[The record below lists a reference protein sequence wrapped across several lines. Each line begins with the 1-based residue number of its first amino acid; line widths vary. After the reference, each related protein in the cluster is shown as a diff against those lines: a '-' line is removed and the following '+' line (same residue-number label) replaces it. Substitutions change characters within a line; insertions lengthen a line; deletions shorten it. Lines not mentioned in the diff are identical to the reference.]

1 MADNER
7 PLISRDISW
16 LSFNERVLQEA
27 EDTAVP
33 TLERLRFLGINSS
46 NRDEFFR
53 VRVATIRRMAG
64 FGKRGKQLLGEDPV
78 RLLKEISS
86 ISLKQQVRFESA
98 YSSILNDLRKQNIRI
113 INEEELNAV
122 QGRFVKNYFKE
133 KVQSLLAP
141 VMISSAPK
149 FPYLKDNSIY
159 LAIKFSLK
167 TKSAPLYSVLEIPTD
182 DLSRFLI
189 LPQTGASVNI
199 ILLDDVIRYCL
210 DDIFHMFD
218 YRSASAF
225 TIKITRD
232 AELDIDSD
240 VSKSWMEKIQKSVKQ
255 RKKGA
260 PVRFVFDKK
269 IPKDLLQFILKKINL
284 KNTDNLTPGGRYHNF
299 KDFVRFP
306 EFGSPNLSY
315 SDLHPMEHPEFS
327 GKRSLLN
334 VIKEKDVLLAY
345 PYHSFS
351 HIIDLIRES
360 SIDPNVISINITLYR
375 AATHSSIINALINAV
390 KNGKKVTAV
399 VELQARFDEETNI
412 KHANKLQEEGVRVI
426 FGVPGL
432 KVHSKLFLI
441 TRKEKGKLV
450 KYAQVGTGNFN
461 ENTAKVYTDHAL
473 LTADKRITG
482 EIERLF
488 EFYQDNYKL
497 GHYKHLIISPF
508 NTRKRFL
515 KLLDHEIKNAID
527 GKPAFVILKMNS
539 LVDKGMIAKL
549 YEAGRAGVKVS
560 LIVRGICSLVPDLSE
575 FNGGI
580 RVISIVDRF
589 LEHSRIFVFCNNGDE
604 LYFLSS
610 GDWMYRNLDH
620 RSEVATP
627 IYDKE
632 LKRQLKRYLDIQLND
647 NVKARIIDS
656 HQKNNYVQPTGDYQL
671 RSQFEIYNWLKLEK
685 ERFSLKV

>member
-1 MADNER
+1 MNDKER

-27 EDTAVP
+27 EDPTVP

-53 VRVATIRRMAG
+53 VRVATIRRMSG
-64 FGKRGKQLLGEDPV
+64 FGKRGKQLLGEDPGL
-78 RLLKEISS
+78 LLKKISA

-98 YSSILNDLRKQNIRI
+98 YAAILHDLRKQNITI
-113 INEEELNAV
+113 VSEQELNEV
-122 QGRFVKNYFKE
+122 QGQFVRNYFRD
-133 KVQSLLAP
+133 KVQPLLAP
-141 VMISSAPK
+141 IMITSAPK

-159 LAIKFSLK
+159 LAIKFFFRV
-167 TKSAPLYSVLEIPTD
+167 KSAPLYSVLEIPTEQ
-182 DLSRFLI
+182 LSRFLI
-189 LPQTGASVNI
+189 LPPSGNQVNI

-210 DDIFHMFD
+210 DDIFPMFD
-218 YRSASAF
+218 YKNAKAY

-269 IPKDLLQFILKKINL
+269 IPKDLLQFILKKIKL
-284 KNTDNLTPGGRYHNF
+284 KNIDNLTPGGRYHNF

-306 EFGSPNLSY
+306 EFGSPALNY
-315 SDLHPMEHPEFS
+315 SDLQPMEHPEFA
-327 GKRSLLN
+327 GKKSLLN
-334 VIKEKDVLLAY
+334 VIKSQDILLAY

-360 SIDPNVISINITLYR
+360 SIDPNVVSISITLYR
-375 AATHSSIINALINAV
+375 AATNSSIISALVNAV

-412 KHANKLQEEGVRVI
+412 KHANRLQEEGVRVI

-441 TRKEKGKLV
+441 TRKERGKLV
-450 KYAQVGTGNFN
+450 QYAHVGTGNFN

-473 LTADKRITG
+473 LTADKRITQD
-482 EIERLF
+482 IERLF

-497 GHYKHLIISPF
+497 GHYKHLVISPF
-508 NTRKRFL
+508 NTRKRFI
-515 KLLDHEIKNAID
+515 KLLDHEIKHAKE
-527 GKPAFVILKMNS
+527 GKPAYAILKMNS

-549 YEAGRAGVKVS
+549 YEAAKAGVQIS
-560 LIVRGICSLVPDLSE
+560 LIVRGICSLVSDLSE
-575 FNGGI
+575 LHGYI

-589 LEHSRIFVFCNNGDE
+589 LEHSRIFVFGNGGDE
-604 LYFLSS
+604 LYYLSS

-620 RSEVATP
+620 RSEVAVP
-627 IYDKE
+627 VFDKD
-632 LKRQLKRYLDIQLND
+632 LQRQLRRYLDIQLQD
-647 NVKARIIDS
+647 NVKARIVDS
-656 HQKNNYVQPTGDYQL
+656 HQKNTYVSGSKQQRL

-685 ERFSLKV
+685 ERLALNS